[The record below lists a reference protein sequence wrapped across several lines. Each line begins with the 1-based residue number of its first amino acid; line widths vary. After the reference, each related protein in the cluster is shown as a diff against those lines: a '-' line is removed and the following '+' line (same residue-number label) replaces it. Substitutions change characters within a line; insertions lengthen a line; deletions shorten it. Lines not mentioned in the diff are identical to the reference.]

1 MQCRLR
7 RALLLLKPVGKTK
20 VGAGGVA
27 RIATAKTKLTETRAF
42 IMLHTIN
49 RFVETYGRRSLDECL
64 ACFKQS
70 DQTVAFGTAAD
81 EKRIGLAAIRAQLE
95 RDWSQSTA
103 ASLDMTWHK
112 AVTQGETGWVAAEF
126 AFRFKTS
133 GEDGAMP
140 VRATFVL
147 EQDAGGNWVIA
158 LMHFSTADGN
168 TEAGRS
174 FN

>member
-1 MQCRLR
+1 
-7 RALLLLKPVGKTK
+7 
-20 VGAGGVA
+20 
-27 RIATAKTKLTETRAF
+27 
-42 IMLHTIN
+42 MLHAIH
-49 RFVETYGRRSLDECL
+49 RFVETYGCRSLDECM

-70 DQTVAFGTAAD
+70 DQAVAFGTATD

-103 ASLDMTWHK
+103 ASLEMTWHK
-112 AVTQGETGWVAAEF
+112 AVLLSETGWVAAEF
-126 AFRFKTS
+126 TLRFKTPR
-133 GEDGAMP
+133 EEGALP

-158 LMHFSTADGN
+158 HMHFSTSDGSP
-168 TEAGRS
+168 EAGRS